1 LSNNEV
7 NIKYKMVLFG
17 TEGVGKTSLVQRLVN
32 SKFDDDYTPTLGYNV
47 YEKAIIIDKI
57 KISLVIYDFGGQ
69 KQFEG
74 MRKMTS
80 QGSDTAFL
88 VYDLTNKESFDNLSD
103 WRMELFDVAGEI
115 PFIII
120 GNKVDLYQE
129 RQVTKEKGEQLSVEL
144 GALTHLETSAKTGK
158 FVEEAFNMLARE
170 TLKKYENV

>member
-1 LSNNEV
+1 MSNNEV

-17 TEGVGKTSLVQRLVN
+17 TEGVGKTSLAQILVN
-32 SKFDDDYTPTLGYNV
+32 SKFEDDYTPTLGYNV
-47 YEKAIIIDKI
+47 YEKAIMIDNI

-88 VYDLTNKESFDNLSD
+88 VYDITNKESFDNLSD
-103 WRMELFDVAGEI
+103 WRMELFDVVGEI

-120 GNKVDLYQE
+120 GNKVDLHQE
-129 RQVTKEKGEQLSVEL
+129 RQITKEMGEKLCGKL
-144 GALTHLETSAKTGK
+144 GSLAHVETSAKTGE
-158 FVEEAFNMLARE
+158 FVEEAFTMLARS
-170 TLKKYENV
+170 TLKRYGL